1 VEPNGALCKCRFDW
15 PKDLVPSAR
24 LVVEG
29 MTQVIDAK
37 LNGKDLGLRFA
48 YPFSF
53 ELGGALRMGPNELEL
68 RHVEQYTFTSRLRNI
83 KVVPYYEFRV

>member
-1 VEPNGALCKCRFDW
+1 MAPSTNAASTGQRN
-15 PKDLVPSAR
+15 LVLSAR

-29 MTQVIDAK
+29 MSQVIEAK
-37 LNGKDLGLRFA
+37 LNGKELGLRFA

-53 ELGGALRMGPNELEL
+53 ELGDALRSGPNELEL
-68 RHVEQYTFTSRLRNI
+68 RHVERYTFTSRLGNI